1 MFRIEAGT
9 KALFIDFG
17 CNFDLVEVGLLLSR
31 FLLLEHPQMSHSLKS
46 ARYLPHSDTS
56 TAGANLLP
64 LLLRLFYGQSRSSIG
79 IFFKSDEKRNV

>member
-17 CNFDLVEVGLLLSR
+17 CNFDLVEVGLLLSG
-31 FLLLEHPQMSHSLKS
+31 FLLLEHPQISHSLKS

-56 TAGANLLP
+56 TQAPTCCLYFCDYFTGIALLD
-64 LLLRLFYGQSRSSIG
+64 RH
-79 IFFKSDEKRNV
+79 FF